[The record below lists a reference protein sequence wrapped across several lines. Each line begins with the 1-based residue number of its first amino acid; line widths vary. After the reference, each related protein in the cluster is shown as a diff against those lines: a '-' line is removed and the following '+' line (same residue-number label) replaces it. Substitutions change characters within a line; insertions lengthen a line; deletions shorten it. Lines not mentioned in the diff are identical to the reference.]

1 MKGARPLMV
10 ERVFQKKREVYLGAM
25 NGNGSDMV
33 FINLKSVD
41 DVDLE
46 TLCDEFLLY
55 GSIEAF

>member
-1 MKGARPLMV
+1 MKGARPLMA
-10 ERVFQKKREVYLGAM
+10 ERVFQKREVYLGAM

-55 GSIEAF
+55 GSIEAC